1 MYVRE
6 KYIQQEGEKMKTST
20 KNFTL
25 LAMLAAVN
33 NLHAA
38 SPATLSGSDTTS
50 LVQFHHLKPHIPG
63 QDGTGTQKMPGH
75 DESGTQKMPDQS
87 GNNTDKAPDQTGD
100 DHNKNPDHKDTM
112 LQDIVTALQQTTP
125 DVPGTISKLQDAVSA
140 ITDTNS
146 TQYTQ
151 LQDIIT
157 ALKQTTPDIDG
168 AISKINTI
176 LNASK
181 APEEATSGSGTST
194 AAPTDTTD
202 RTTVVQS

>member
-25 LAMLAAVN
+25 LAVLAAVN

-38 SPATLSGSDTTS
+38 SAATLSGSDTTPPM
-50 LVQFHHLKPHIPG
+50 QFHLLKSQKHV
-63 QDGTGTQKMPGH
+63 QDETGTQKVHVQDGN
-75 DESGTQKMPDQS
+75 GTEKMPDQS
-87 GNNTDKAPDQTGD
+87 ANNTDKTPDQRGD

-157 ALKQTTPDIDG
+157 ALKQTTPDVPG
-168 AISKINTI
+168 TISKINTI

>member
-1 MYVRE
+1 
-6 KYIQQEGEKMKTST
+6 MKAYS
-20 KNFTL
+20 KFFTL
-25 LAMLAAVN
+25 VALLAAVN

-38 SPATLSGSDTTS
+38 SPASVSGSDTTS
-50 LVQFHHLKPHIPG
+50 PMQLQHLKPLTHG
-63 QDGTGTQKMPGH
+63 QDRAGTKKMPGQ

-87 GNNTDKAPDQTGD
+87 GNNTDKAPDQAGD
-100 DHNKNPDHKDTM
+100 DHNKTPDHKDTM
-112 LQDIVTALQQTTP
+112 LQDVLTALKQTNP
-125 DVPGTISKLQDAVSA
+125 DVPGTISKLQDAVNA

-168 AISKINTI
+168 AISKIQTI
-176 LNASK
+176 LDANNT
-181 APEEATSGSGTST
+181 PEEPTSGSGTST

-202 RTTVVQS
+202 KATVVES